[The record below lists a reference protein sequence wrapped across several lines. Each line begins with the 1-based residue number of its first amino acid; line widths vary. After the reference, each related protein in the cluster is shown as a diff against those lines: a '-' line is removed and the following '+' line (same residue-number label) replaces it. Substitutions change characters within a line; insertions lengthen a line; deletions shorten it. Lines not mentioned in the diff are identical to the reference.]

1 MRRTDANGGPQVVI
15 VGAGA
20 AGLSAGGALKR
31 LGVEPTI
38 LDKDD
43 RIGGSW
49 ARRYERLRLHTVR
62 HFSGL
67 AHHPIPRSY
76 PRYVPK
82 DQYAGYLEQYAE
94 ALQLRVELSHPVRTV
109 RLGAD
114 GLWEILSEEGER
126 WLAPVV
132 IIATGNYNKPVVP
145 QWPGRDDYM
154 GRVLH
159 SCDYASGRDFAGER
173 VLVVGIGNSGAEIAA
188 DLVEQGAARVAIAV
202 RTSPPIMPRDLFG
215 LVPVQ
220 LLGVALTPVPAPR
233 LLDRAGALT
242 RRVAIGDLSR
252 YGLDKAEWGPF
263 TARRPAVIDV
273 GFLKALKSLEIDVR
287 PAPERFTADGVVF
300 ADGREE
306 GFGAVI
312 AATGYETGLRW
323 LLDLPDAVREDGRPR
338 FRSGRPTPHAG
349 LYFIGFDETTRGVLF
364 EAKRDSL
371 RLARAVRRYLDAR
384 TTPT

>member
-1 MRRTDANGGPQVVI
+1 MRPTDANGAPQVVI

-31 LGVEPTI
+31 LGIEPTI

-49 ARRYERLRLHTVR
+49 ARRYERLHLHTVR
-62 HFSGL
+62 RFSGL

-82 DQYAGYLEQYAE
+82 DQFADYLEQYAE
-94 ALQLRVELSHPVRTV
+94 ALQLHVELGSPVRTV
-109 RLGAD
+109 RTGED
-114 GLWEILSEEGER
+114 GLWEIVSEKEER
-126 WLAPVV
+126 RLAPVV
-132 IIATGNYNKPVVP
+132 IIATGNYHEPVVP
-145 QWPGRDDYM
+145 RWPGLEDYG
-154 GRVLH
+154 GRVVH
-159 SCDYASGRDFAGER
+159 SHDYASGRDFAGED

-188 DLVEQGAARVAIAV
+188 DLVEQGASRVAIAV

-220 LLGVALTPVPAPR
+220 MLGLALTPVPAPA
-233 LLDRAGALT
+233 LIDRAGALT
-242 RRVAIGDLSR
+242 RRVATGDLSP
-252 YGLDKAEWGPF
+252 YGLGKAEWGPF
-263 TARRPAVIDV
+263 TARRPPVIDV
-273 GFLKALKSLEIDVR
+273 GFLKELKRRKIEVLPS
-287 PAPERFTADGVVF
+287 PERFKADGVVF
-300 ADGREE
+300 ADGRKES
-306 GFGAVI
+306 FAAVI
-312 AATGYETGLRW
+312 AATGYDSGLRR
-323 LLDLPDAVREDGRPR
+323 LLDVPGALKHDGRPR

-371 RLARAVRRYLDAR
+371 RLARAVRRYLDTRA
-384 TTPT
+384 TPT

>member
-1 MRRTDANGGPQVVI
+1 MRPTDANGTSQVVI

-31 LGVEPTI
+31 LGLEPTI

-43 RIGGSW
+43 RVGGSW
-49 ARRYERLRLHTVR
+49 ARRYERLHLHTVKR
-62 HFSGL
+62 FSGL
-67 AHHPIPRSY
+67 AHHPISRSY
-76 PRYVPK
+76 PRYMHK
-82 DQYAGYLEQYAE
+82 DQFAGYLEQYAE
-94 ALQLRVELSHPVRTV
+94 ALELRVELSRPVRTV
-109 RLGAD
+109 RAGED
-114 GLWEILSEEGER
+114 GLWETVSAEGER

-132 IIATGNYNKPVVP
+132 IIATGRYNEPVVP
-145 QWPGRDDYM
+145 RWPGLDDYA
-154 GRVLH
+154 GRVVH
-159 SCDYASGRDFAGER
+159 SRDYVSGRDFAGQD

-188 DLVEQGAARVAIAV
+188 DLVEQGASRVAIAV

-220 LLGVALTPVPAPR
+220 LLGIALTPVPVPR
-233 LLDRAGALT
+233 LLDRAGSLA

-252 YGLDKAEWGPF
+252 YGLGKAEWGPF

-273 GFLKALKSLEIDVR
+273 GFLKELKSLKIDVR
-287 PAPERFTADGVVF
+287 PAPDRFTDNGVVF

-306 GFGAVI
+306 TFGAVI
-312 AATGYETGLRW
+312 AATGFDSGLGQ
-323 LLDLPDAVREDGRPR
+323 LLEVPDAVEDNGGPR

-349 LYFIGFDETTRGVLF
+349 LYFMGFDETTRGVLF

-371 RLARAVRRYLDAR
+371 RLARAVRRYLDTRA
-384 TTPT
+384 TPT

>member
-1 MRRTDANGGPQVVI
+1 MPSDANEEPQVVI

-31 LGVEPTI
+31 LGIEPAI

-49 ARRYERLRLHTVR
+49 ARRYERLHLHTVR

-76 PRYVPK
+76 PRYVHK
-82 DQYAGYLEQYAE
+82 DQYAGYLQDYAE
-94 ALQLRVELSHPVRTV
+94 ALQLRVELRRPVRSV
-109 RLGAD
+109 RAGED
-114 GLWEILSEEGER
+114 GLWEIVSEEGDR

-132 IIATGNYNKPVVP
+132 VIATGHYNEPIVP
-145 QWPGRDDYM
+145 RWPGLDDYT
-154 GRVLH
+154 GRVVH
-159 SCDYASGRDFAGER
+159 SRDYASGRDFAGED

-188 DLVEQGAARVAIAV
+188 DLVEQGASRVAIAV

-215 LVPVQ
+215 VVPVQ
-220 LLGVALTPVPAPR
+220 LLGIALTPVPAPR
-233 LLDRAGALT
+233 FLDRAGALA

-252 YGLDKAEWGPF
+252 YGLGKAEWGPF

-273 GFLKALKSLEIDVR
+273 GFLNELKSLRVDVR
-287 PAPERFTADGVVF
+287 PGPERFTADGVVF
-300 ADGREE
+300 TDGQEE
-306 GFGAVI
+306 SFGAVI
-312 AATGYETGLRW
+312 AATGFDTDLRR
-323 LLDLPDAVREDGRPR
+323 LLEVPDAVKDDGRPR
-338 FRSGRPTPHAG
+338 FRSGRPTPHPG

-364 EAKRDSL
+364 EARRDSL
-371 RLARAVRRYLDAR
+371 RLARAVRRYLDTRA
-384 TTPT
+384 TPT